1 MKFNLVLLTL
11 IVLHKYSSCSSFFD
25 FMNQHSSNFGQFQL
39 PKVEHKID
47 KSEAVDRSVFGNT
60 HESFFEFAERRVAD
74 LKNKNTILF
83 ENAVKMCPYSANTN
97 DKEESNRFSRSLP
110 NVEKKSCTVGSFSFH
125 NNYGLTAD
133 RLFLVDPFT
142 IGLISKSDSTL
153 KLFNFNLYHKSLS
166 HIRTKYFRNEL
177 PADGCADRNKHIFI
191 VFPDQNKIAKYELN
205 HSFASKF
212 SSRKNK
218 SQTLFREVSSNR
230 DFDFRPS
237 TIACYDDHIY
247 VSENPKNQ
255 VRIYDNYLRLVRIIY
270 LNGVIVSN
278 HRRIS
283 LNQNVRVF
291 MDGSDGLALFNPSLS
306 NPITSHKKYSL
317 FGERNRVN
325 VCHFYTNMDCL
336 EDVHVT
342 AQSRTTSNIYT
353 ADSCNNE
360 IKQFLFNNGE
370 KVDLVNRYSV
380 NGRPISVV
388 TNQLDYIFVLT
399 ERPRKIHIL
408 DPREC

>member
-1 MKFNLVLLTL
+1 MSK
-11 IVLHKYSSCSSFFD
+11 
-25 FMNQHSSNFGQFQL
+25 HSPSIGQIQLSNNDHQMTET
-39 PKVEHKID
+39 PT
-47 KSEAVDRSVFGNT
+47 VDTSIFGNT

-74 LKNKNTILF
+74 LKKKNKKLF
-83 ENAVKMCPYSANTN
+83 ENAVKMCPYSTKT
-97 DKEESNRFSRSLP
+97 DETDELNRYSRSLFS
-110 NVEKKSCTVGSFSFH
+110 VEKKSCTVGSFGFH

-153 KLFNFNLYHKSLS
+153 KLFNFNLYHKSLN
-166 HIRTKYFRNEL
+166 HIRTKYFRSEV
-177 PADGCADRNKHIFI
+177 PADACADRNKHIFI

-205 HSFASKF
+205 HSFISRY
-212 SSRKNK
+212 SSRRNK
-218 SQTLFREVSSNR
+218 SQILFREVSSNR
-230 DFDFRPS
+230 DLDFRPS

-278 HRRIS
+278 HRRLS

-306 NPITSHKKYSL
+306 NTITSHKKYSL

-325 VCHFYTNMDCL
+325 VCHFYTDMDCL
-336 EDVHVT
+336 EDVHVA

-353 ADSCNNE
+353 ADSCSNE
-360 IKQFLFNNGE
+360 VKQFLFNNGE
-370 KVDLVNRYSV
+370 KIDLVNRYSI

-399 ERPRKIHIL
+399 ERPRKIYIL

>member
-1 MKFNLVLLTL
+1 MKFNTLILTL
-11 IVLHKYSSCSSFFD
+11 IILNKYSSCSSFFD
-25 FMNQHSSNFGQFQL
+25 FMNKHSASFEQL
-39 PKVEHKID
+39 HLTNNDHQIAEKNP
-47 KSEAVDRSVFGNT
+47 VDTSVFGNT
-60 HESFFEFAERRVAD
+60 DESFFEFAERRTAD
-74 LKNKNTILF
+74 LKKKNIILF
-83 ENAVKMCPYSANTN
+83 ENAVNMCPYSAKVDNN
-97 DKEESNRFSRSLP
+97 EESKRFLRSIL

-125 NNYGLTAD
+125 NKYGLVAD

-153 KLFNFNLYHKSLS
+153 KLFNFNLYHKSLN
-166 HIRTKYFRNEL
+166 HIRTKYFRNEM
-177 PADGCADRNKHIFI
+177 PADACADRSKHIFI

-205 HSFASKF
+205 HSFISKY
-212 SSRKNK
+212 SSRRNK
-218 SQTLFREVSSNR
+218 SQIIFREISSNR

-237 TIACYDDHIY
+237 TIACYDDHVY

-278 HRRIS
+278 HRRLS

-306 NPITSHKKYSL
+306 NPITNHKKYSL

-325 VCHFYTNMDCL
+325 VCHFYTNMNCL
-336 EDVHVT
+336 EDVHVA

-360 IKQFLFNNGE
+360 IKQFLFSNGE
-370 KVDLVNRYSV
+370 KIDLVNRFSID
-380 NGRPISVV
+380 GRPISVV

-399 ERPRKIHIL
+399 ERPRKIFIL